1 MALAASTPSPTLCS
15 PRSQKRL
22 NESLRSAAPTPCL
35 RHGRRVKSAW
45 TKPPPYV
52 SPVQI
57 VPAAISS
64 PARTTHQ
71 SVGSKRSLPS
81 LTFDHDSKSRG
92 VKSHASAN
100 ASWLAASWKSTRVL
114 LRVERDDAQPVG
126 PLGCGRRRLELD
138 AHLAEDAHGAVA
150 KRLEEP
156 AGQRSRP
163 RRLRSGSCVHRRGP
177 RPPRARSR
185 SASRSRARARRG
197 ARTHRRA
204 SAHLVRGPRRSRRC
218 GRRRGRRAR
227 PARGRAPTTR
237 PPDRPARTRS
247 RGYSDDSSAPTSSVT
262 AAASAATAGVKK
274 ACSMR
279 RHATSSRTRGV
290 LFGKARSG
298 RSVTPLSPWT
308 IGGGAPGIG
317 CASSTA
323 SRWSS
328 SPSGSAGL

>member
-15 PRSQKRL
+15 PRSQNRL

-92 VKSHASAN
+92 VESHASAN
-100 ASWLAASWKSTRVL
+100 ASSPLHGTHARLAPGRTGRRAARRATRV
-114 LRVERDDAQPVG
+114 RAAAPRARCASRERRA
-126 PLGCGRRRLELD
+126 RRRSR
-138 AHLAEDAHGAVA
+138 ATRAAG
-150 KRLEEP
+150 
-156 AGQRSRP
+156 GQRSRP
-163 RRLRSGSCVHRRGP
+163 LRLRFGSCVHRRGP

-247 RGYSDDSSAPTSSVT
+247 GRTATTRAP
-262 AAASAATAGVKK
+262 
-274 ACSMR
+274 R
-279 RHATSSRTRGV
+279 RP
-290 LFGKARSG
+290 RSP
-298 RSVTPLSPWT
+298 RPRRQRRR
-308 IGGGAPGIG
+308 A
-317 CASSTA
+317 
-323 SRWSS
+323 
-328 SPSGSAGL
+328 